1 MSFVDHMV
9 THNLG
14 NFQASVNSKKKKHT
28 HEFQNICRILINP
41 KLKKKKDKEKVIAMP
56 RRRVHQHQYYKFN
69 Y

>member
-14 NFQASVNSKKKKHT
+14 NFQASVNSKKKT
-28 HEFQNICRILINP
+28 HAIQNICRKLINP
-41 KLKKKKDKEKVIAMP
+41 KLKKKDKEKIIAMP